1 MGTISLAVMVYGL
14 TLWFG
19 LYLLSRDFSKLGLR
33 YTGLGLISY
42 AASLAITMLA
52 SDQSAWFYLPYILPS
67 AFWLM
72 ASFYLIPDVPVQ
84 RSNIIT
90 VAVILVI
97 GIVAWELLF
106 INEVLAKRI
115 LFLIPIGFLL
125 GAAWRIRQAWG
136 QDLPK
141 SALLLSFTGMLM
153 FALASGLLV
162 LPVEI
167 LSATWAI
174 LAISADI
181 LLLGISVAVLDAYD
195 EGTTLRVDALR
206 SLLGIGAAVVI
217 LGGQILGVM
226 AITED
231 TSTPLTFLLFSVV
244 TVTIVMLTL
253 GDQFQALLD
262 AIAYADRP
270 TIKNE
275 RETLRAASVAVT
287 RIDSTH
293 EFSTMSDKEFT
304 RLTRRA
310 LSHYADL
317 DKLAASP
324 LTRLPLITERLG
336 DNDNVLARANE
347 LKALLRE
354 AINQLKPV
362 GEADFDSTDEW
373 RYYNVLYFPY
383 VVGIKPFSRR
393 YFADDLDDATQAALN
408 WMQTYV
414 PERTLYNWQNT
425 AAGLIAQYIR
435 DQL

>member
-1 MGTISLAVMVYGL
+1 MGTIFLAVIVYSL

-42 AASLAITMLA
+42 AASLAIAMVA

-84 RSNIIT
+84 RSNIAIVVT
-90 VAVILVI
+90 ILII

-106 INEVLAKRI
+106 INEILANRI
-115 LFLIPIGFLL
+115 LFLIPVGFLL
-125 GAAWRIRQAWG
+125 GAAWRGRQAWG

-141 SALLLSFTGMLM
+141 PALLLSFTGMLM
-153 FALASGLLV
+153 FALASALLV

-174 LAISADI
+174 FAISADI

-195 EGTTLRVDALR
+195 EGTTLRSDALR
-206 SLLGIGAAVVI
+206 SLLGTGAAVAI

-231 TSTPLTFLLFSVV
+231 TSTPLTFLLFSVA
-244 TVTIVMLTL
+244 TVTIVMVTL
-253 GDQFQALLD
+253 GDKLQALLD
-262 AIAYADRP
+262 AVAYADSPAIR
-270 TIKNE
+270 NE
-275 RETLRAASVAVT
+275 RDTLRAASVALT
-287 RIDSTH
+287 RLDNRH
-293 EFSTMSDKEFT
+293 EFSDMSEKEFT

-324 LTRLPLITERLG
+324 LTQLPIITERLQ
-336 DNDNVLARANE
+336 DDDNVLARANE

-354 AINQLKPV
+354 AIDQLKP
-362 GEADFDSTDEW
+362 ASNHDFDSTDEW

-383 VVGIKPFSRR
+383 VMGIKPFSRR
-393 YFADDLDDATQAALN
+393 YFADDLDKAAQAALD
-408 WMQTYV
+408 WMQAYV

-425 AAGLIAQYIR
+425 AAGLVAQYIR